1 MGNKGDAFVYAYA
14 TLVGNIKHTLFF
26 PRYLAAGGTSPGGLN
41 IVFSV
46 LKIVQ
51 RPKHRF
57 LAKLWHK
64 NDVFGEKKVCGGSK
78 RRQETARLMSPREF

>member
-26 PRYLAAGGTSPGGLN
+26 PRILAAGRTSPGGLN

-51 RPKHRF
+51 RPQHLF

-64 NDVFGEKKVCGGSK
+64 NDVLMKKRCVGS
-78 RRQETARLMSPREF
+78 